1 MTLSDEDDNY
11 FKDGA
16 DVEVG
21 TEETFRDSQFVGLVW
36 SQLGLILFITSC
48 LGGFFGK
55 STQLSCI
62 WQCFSR
68 WHIQNRQLHKWNSF
82 GGSVQFLDS
91 LTVQA
96 VQIRAVEVCVCAS
109 LAAVARYRGRYIRE
123 GDVCVHIVQWQ
134 GTLRRMHSDPDQPDL
149 APHLWDKMS
158 KSLTSSKWGRRPEQ
172 QQVME
177 K

>member
-1 MTLSDEDDNY
+1 ML
-11 FKDGA
+11 G
-16 DVEVG
+16 
-21 TEETFRDSQFVGLVW
+21 RDSELRWNSFKIFENLRYDLKKLLWKAELNPRVR
-36 SQLGLILFITSC
+36 C
-48 LGGFFGK
+48 AFGNVY
-55 STQLSCI
+55 
-62 WQCFSR
+62 R

-109 LAAVARYRGRYIRE
+109 LAAEARYRGRYIRE